1 MKSGRPAHA
10 SVRLLSGNST
20 LVMAGGRPALGVWE
34 SPDLGETW
42 AVYDLPTEHN
52 RLMKEESLRFCP
64 QFENA
69 ALDGSLGWTQSS
81 AVTAVAV
88 AGPGRFV
95 VCYDR
100 VCCPTVRTDCHKA
113 PPAGC
118 GCEGTQFFCM
128 AGRAT

>member
-1 MKSGRPAHA
+1 
-10 SVRLLSGNST
+10 
-20 LVMAGGRPALGVWE
+20 MAGGRPALGVWE
-34 SPDLGETW
+34 SPDLGATW

-52 RLMKEESLRFCP
+52 RLMKEQSLRFCP

-81 AVTAVAV
+81 AVTAVAE
-88 AGPGRFV
+88 AGPGQFV

-113 PPAGC
+113 PPTGC